1 MFEDRAR
8 LACRVRRLA
17 GHFAFYSRPGFS
29 GSGGCF
35 RRGCYAPRCLWHGS
49 ATRINPLVNGTT
61 TQCIR
66 ALDKYT
72 LDEFVIEQPLTINEL
87 VHHPR
92 GDRIIGHRLA
102 ACYAIG

>member
-1 MFEDRAR
+1 
-8 LACRVRRLA
+8 
-17 GHFAFYSRPGFS
+17 
-29 GSGGCF
+29 
-35 RRGCYAPRCLWHGS
+35 
-49 ATRINPLVNGTT
+49 VNGTT